1 MENVKNVK
9 NNLTLADIWPS
20 HQEKSLTSSLIS
32 VILQEPDY
40 KAGDF
45 YSAIVLDLPAAILA
59 GDFGSVPSP
68 VTENEAN
75 FFFAEVGGSPVIE
88 NEATYFCRGRG
99 NPCDPERGDAV

>member
-59 GDFGSVPSP
+59 GD
-68 VTENEAN
+68 
-75 FFFAEVGGSPVIE
+75 
-88 NEATYFCRGRG
+88 EATYFCRGRG

>member
-75 FFFAEVGGSPVIE
+75 FFF
-88 NEATYFCRGRG
+88 CRGRG
-99 NPCDPERGDAV
+99 KSCNRKRGDIFLQRSGKPL